1 MICAFPLK
9 YVVVKSGY
17 LSGSGC
23 LVVYKRSLYSEHS
36 YIVLQADGVLNR
48 IHVTKPEARDN
59 KARPAFIP
67 AKVLEIRERKK
78 AGMDVDEEDE
88 DDENDMDE
96 DDEDM
101 VVPGMREDTVIRYDY

>member
-1 MICAFPLK
+1 MIRFSINSIL
-9 YVVVKSGY
+9 
-17 LSGSGC
+17 
-23 LVVYKRSLYSEHS
+23 
-36 YIVLQADGVLNR
+36 LQADGVLNR

-88 DDENDMDE
+88 EDENDMDE

-101 VVPGMREDTVIRYDY
+101 VVPGMREDTVIRCNYFCWSSEPTHIVLPINSKTIQLLFVN